1 MNINRT
7 DFNDSKLIVSDN
19 FDKEKEIEIN
29 IISLKETSNIW
40 LTKEEVKIL
49 INHLVNIL

>member
-1 MNINRT
+1 MNIDKT

-29 IISLKETSNIW
+29 IISLKGPSNIW
-40 LTKEEVKIL
+40 LTKEEVKII